1 MTNLSK
7 NGDRETAF
15 ECAMSTLRE
24 LRAQRADRP
33 QMFLVETDGNFLG
46 EVSPLSDG
54 RWMAR
59 PYGRSYPDGVPF
71 DTAAEA
77 ENFIREGA

>member
-7 NGDRETAF
+7 NGGRETAF
-15 ECAMSTLRE
+15 ECAMRAVGE
-24 LRAQRADRP
+24 LHAQRTGRP
-33 QMFLVETDGNFLG
+33 QMFLVETDGEYLG
-46 EVSPLSDG
+46 EVSPLPDG

-59 PYGRSYPDGVPF
+59 PYGRRYPDGVPF
-71 DTAAEA
+71 DTADEA